1 MQLPILNQTM
11 GNWQK
16 CVLDK
21 KIAHK
26 NEKM

>member
-21 KIAHK
+21 ENAHK